1 VRRTKH
7 GTAKV
12 RSKELNAKIEAGK
25 KLAASEKQ
33 QVIEE
38 HLPPLALTFIIL
50 ACSGFLLVFALRDFL
65 STGKNIAGKWDES
78 MLVRSCCRSSSTG
91 VVVSC
96 CDMVRNLIGLHTPS
110 CFSTSAFSFIPL
122 ILSSYSQNLLTGLM
136 TQKVGKARKEDSVPS
151 RR

>member
-1 VRRTKH
+1 MKH

-25 KLAASEKQ
+25 KLAAAEKQ

-38 HLPPLALTFIIL
+38 HLPPLVLTFIIL

-78 MLVRSCCRSSSTG
+78 MLVRSCCRTASFQHAA
-91 VVVSC
+91 VVSC
-96 CDMVRNLIGLHTPS
+96 FDIVWNLIGLHL
-110 CFSTSAFSFIPL
+110 FSPL
-122 ILSSYSQNLLTGLM
+122 TAYILSSHSQNLLTGLM